1 MIELLLE
8 IFPNIKHY
16 TQLLPVCFVGI
27 FAGIVNYLQ
36 VEKTE
41 CALDDRHNI
50 KATIKTIITSTFL
63 TLLTYSIL
71 TATDLP
77 YLACVGVSAAVGYF
91 GFDKAIELVQKII
104 ALRGS
109 K

>member
-1 MIELLLE
+1 MIEMLLE
-8 IFPNIKHY
+8 LFPNLKHY

-27 FAGIVNYLQ
+27 FAGIISYMQ
-36 VEKTE
+36 MEKVD
-41 CALDDRHNI
+41 CDLNDKHNI
-50 KATIKTIITSTFL
+50 KRTLKTIITGTFL

-71 TATDLP
+71 TATNLP
-77 YLACVGVSAAVGYF
+77 YLACVGISAAVGYF

-104 ALRGS
+104 SLRSS